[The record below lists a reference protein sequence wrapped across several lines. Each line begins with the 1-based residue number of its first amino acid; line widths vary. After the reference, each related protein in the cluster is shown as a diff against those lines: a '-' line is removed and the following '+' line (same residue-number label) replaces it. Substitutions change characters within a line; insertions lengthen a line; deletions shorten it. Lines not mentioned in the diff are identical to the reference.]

1 LPKEVAEKLR
11 HTGLSQVLATA
22 PVRQGTKGLAASP
35 GRVNDFRDDVMRG
48 LEYAI
53 EGKSPLMHV
62 LSEVVDPTDYDACC
76 GERAGVLDESP

>member
-1 LPKEVAEKLR
+1 
-11 HTGLSQVLATA
+11 
-22 PVRQGTKGLAASP
+22 
-35 GRVNDFRDDVMRG
+35 MRG